1 MSVQVEDD
9 ENHVIDEQELLQ
21 SQADHDDTNLVNGS
35 TNHQED
41 DTIAKKRSLFD
52 KKVEI
57 PKSAGCGGFSLRKLW
72 AFTGPGFLMS
82 IAYLDP
88 GNIEADLQSGARAGY
103 QLLWVLM
110 WSTFFGLL
118 IQRLAIRLGVVSGQH
133 LAEVCHDRYPRFPRF
148 ILWIMIELAIIG
160 SDMQE
165 VIGTAIAIYILSLQ
179 HIPLWGGVLITIID
193 TFFFLFLD
201 KAGLRK
207 LEILFGFLITIMA
220 LSFGIEFII
229 VGLTLENFLGILKG
243 LALPLIPSGQLIV
256 AVGTV
261 GSIIMP
267 HNIYLHSALVRSRN
281 VDRSDSKQVSEAN
294 MYFFIEAAIAL
305 FVSLVIN
312 VFVVCVFAAGFFG
325 ISAIEL
331 VHNCSAIQEVLNVS
345 EITENTT
352 LDIDLYQGGL
362 YLGCRFTDVAKYV
375 WAIGILAAG
384 QSSTMT
390 GTYAGQFVMEGFL
403 NIHWSRW
410 KRVLF
415 TRAIAIL
422 PTLFVAIFAQ
432 IEQLTGMNDVLN
444 VVQSL
449 QLPFALLP
457 VLHFTN
463 SKAIMKQFKNGI
475 FTRIEIW
482 TLLVLIVGINF
493 YFVVNYIL
501 RFNVWWEY
509 ALTVL
514 VIIPY
519 LVLVGYLAYKAIV
532 STLPQKL
539 QDKIEARIPSLRIF
553 TCPWVD
559 RIKCHQ
565 LEKCCNYEPDISWK
579 FWTWGRKQV
588 ENSTS
593 SDEVALLS
601 EDQDGSP
608 VFVRQ
613 REPVIV
619 RDGDSTE
626 REF

>member
-1 MSVQVEDD
+1 
-9 ENHVIDEQELLQ
+9 
-21 SQADHDDTNLVNGS
+21 
-35 TNHQED
+35 
-41 DTIAKKRSLFD
+41 
-52 KKVEI
+52 
-57 PKSAGCGGFSLRKLW
+57 
-72 AFTGPGFLMS
+72 MS

-88 GNIEADLQSGARAGY
+88 GNIEADLQSGAQAGY

-133 LAEVCHDRYPRFPRF
+133 LAEVCHDRFPRFPRF

-165 VIGTAIAIYILSLQ
+165 VIGTAIAIYLLSLQ
-179 HIPLWGGVLITIID
+179 HIPLWGGVLITIVD

-207 LEILFGFLITIMA
+207 LELLFGFLITVMA
-220 LSFGIEFII
+220 VSFGIEFFL
-229 VGLTLENFLGILKG
+229 VGISLERLLGILKG
-243 LALPLIPSGQLIV
+243 LVIPLIPSGQILI

-267 HNIYLHSALVRSRN
+267 HNIYLHSALVRSRK
-281 VDRSDSKQVSEAN
+281 VDRNDAKQVSEAN
-294 MYFFIEAAIAL
+294 MYFFIEGAIAL
-305 FVSLVIN
+305 FVSLIIN

-325 ISAIEL
+325 ISAIEAIN
-331 VHNCSAIQEVLNVS
+331 NCTEIQQIVN
-345 EITENTT
+345 ITEYVEDPNKT
-352 LDIDLYQGGL
+352 LEIDIYKGGIF
-362 YLGCRFTDVAKYV
+362 LGCRFTDVAKYI

-415 TRAIAIL
+415 TRAVAIV
-422 PTLFVAIFAQ
+422 PTLLVAIFAN
-432 IEQLTGMNDVLN
+432 ISKLTGMNDILN

-457 VLHFTN
+457 VLCFTN
-463 SKAIMKQFKNGI
+463 TNAIMKQFRNGI
-475 FTRIEIW
+475 ITRIVIW
-482 TLLVLIVGINF
+482 FLVLLVVGINF
-493 YFVVNYIL
+493 YFVVFYLQSSNS
-501 RFNVWWEY
+501 
-509 ALTVL
+509 TL
-514 VIIPY
+514 VYSITAIVVIPY
-519 LVLVGYLAYKAIV
+519 LTLVGYLVYKAVI

-539 QDKIEARIPSLRIF
+539 QEKVEGFVPRLSFCD
-553 TCPWVD
+553 CPWVTK
-559 RIKCHQ
+559 IPCGW

-579 FWTWGRKQV
+579 FWTWGRKKTISP
-588 ENSTS
+588 NA

-601 EDQDGSP
+601 EENPSENSP
-608 VFVRQ
+608 VFIRHTQ
-613 REPVIV
+613 KELII
-619 RDGDSTE
+619 RDVSSPEQD
-626 REF
+626 